1 MRIKAIKNK
10 NVSSFEFTFDFSK
23 DNTLSDFLKLYKL
36 EKVYICVYGSR
47 KFELNKY
54 NGIIFDRYYENDLVF
69 IADIMAKNVGDLL
82 KILQGDFEELLV
94 WNCYID
100 FDRFIDKIIKPSSF
114 LSLKKVETST
124 GESQF
129 YLSYNHIDNVVEIIC
144 DIDIDNNVS
153 KEILNELLNK

>member
-1 MRIKAIKNK
+1 
-10 NVSSFEFTFDFSK
+10 
-23 DNTLSDFLKLYKL
+23 
-36 EKVYICVYGSR
+36 
-47 KFELNKY
+47 
-54 NGIIFDRYYENDLVF
+54 
-69 IADIMAKNVGDLL
+69 MAKNVGDLL